1 MTKPSIC
8 FCITICCVTF
18 LSLCQLSA
26 AAQAISSQVVNSGG
40 NSVSTKAMSLEWSF
54 GEMTAINTIT
64 TSGYTISQGLLQPN
78 PVKPTSAPVNT
89 SIASFSLFP
98 NPASNMIQMNLRSS
112 VQFNK
117 AKVLFMD
124 NSGKTVKELSI
135 MPGEAI
141 SKMTLDIRD
150 LYPGLYTVAVF
161 LEQSSKTDNV
171 QLQLV
176 KLIKY

>member
-1 MTKPSIC
+1 
-8 FCITICCVTF
+8 
-18 LSLCQLSA
+18 
-26 AAQAISSQVVNSGG
+26 
-40 NSVSTKAMSLEWSF
+40 
-54 GEMTAINTIT
+54 
-64 TSGYTISQGLLQPN
+64 
-78 PVKPTSAPVNT
+78 
-89 SIASFSLFP
+89 
-98 NPASNMIQMNLRSS
+98 
-112 VQFNK
+112 
-117 AKVLFMD
+117 MD